1 MLMNAIMFL
10 CAVLDIQ
17 ILYTYFRGM
26 FHQKKETISRI
37 GVYAAFIGTEI
48 LLYLVTLF
56 ASDLSGPLRITIQL
70 GSSIL
75 TTLGLTFLYESSLR
89 YSIIVTLCF
98 QAYSCIAELV
108 SGGLFTYFLS
118 NQLQSMPEIGDLI
131 LLLISKFILL
141 LLAAG
146 TMLVWRR
153 KELYYNLQYSLLL
166 LLTPILSIVILITI
180 AYPIASELYQSILY
194 STTCACLLILNV
206 GNFYL
211 IEKNMQLL
219 QTEYQKQKLQQQIE
233 FQASKYQQ
241 IAAAYRDTRRI
252 VHDVKKH
259 YFFMQDCI
267 QKEQYLPIQNYLTEA
282 INDLENSY
290 NTVNTGHLV
299 VDSLLNNYL
308 SLAKEEHIRLETDL
322 NILPNLIPTS
332 DYDLCIILGNLFDNS
347 IHACQKI
354 SSKQEKKISVHLLT
368 TSKEFI
374 IYIKNS
380 MIEQQKDTKKKDTQN
395 LYHGYGTEN
404 ITQTVTKYLGTYL
417 QIAENGY
424 YEVTITIPI
433 FEDNQSQKTS

>member
-1 MLMNAIMFL
+1 M
-10 CAVLDIQ
+10 
-17 ILYTYFRGM
+17 
-26 FHQKKETISRI
+26 
-37 GVYAAFIGTEI
+37 
-48 LLYLVTLF
+48 
-56 ASDLSGPLRITIQL
+56 
-70 GSSIL
+70 
-75 TTLGLTFLYESSLR
+75 
-89 YSIIVTLCF
+89 
-98 QAYSCIAELV
+98 
-108 SGGLFTYFLS
+108 
-118 NQLQSMPEIGDLI
+118 
-131 LLLISKFILL
+131 
-141 LLAAG
+141 
-146 TMLVWRR
+146 
-153 KELYYNLQYSLLL
+153 
-166 LLTPILSIVILITI
+166 
-180 AYPIASELYQSILY
+180 
-194 STTCACLLILNV
+194 ILNV

-233 FQASKYQQ
+233 LQASKYQQ

-290 NTVNTGHLV
+290 NTINTGHLV

-404 ITQTVTKYLGTYL
+404 ITQTVTKYFGTYL

-433 FEDNQSQKTS
+433 FEDNQNPKAS

>member
-1 MLMNAIMFL
+1 M
-10 CAVLDIQ
+10 
-17 ILYTYFRGM
+17 
-26 FHQKKETISRI
+26 
-37 GVYAAFIGTEI
+37 
-48 LLYLVTLF
+48 
-56 ASDLSGPLRITIQL
+56 
-70 GSSIL
+70 
-75 TTLGLTFLYESSLR
+75 
-89 YSIIVTLCF
+89 
-98 QAYSCIAELV
+98 
-108 SGGLFTYFLS
+108 
-118 NQLQSMPEIGDLI
+118 
-131 LLLISKFILL
+131 
-141 LLAAG
+141 
-146 TMLVWRR
+146 
-153 KELYYNLQYSLLL
+153 
-166 LLTPILSIVILITI
+166 
-180 AYPIASELYQSILY
+180 
-194 STTCACLLILNV
+194 ILNV

-290 NTVNTGHLV
+290 NTINTGHLV

-354 SSKQEKKISVHLLT
+354 SSKQEKKISIHLLT

-404 ITQTVTKYLGTYL
+404 IAQTVTKYLGTYL

-433 FEDNQSQKTS
+433 FKDDQSQKTS